1 MSNGVVGVL
10 KQVQVSMIQRSREEN
25 RGRQA
30 SDARHM
36 LPDVRQGRQG
46 VGQRVSE
53 QKFIN

>member
-36 LPDVRQGRQG
+36 LPYVRQGRQG